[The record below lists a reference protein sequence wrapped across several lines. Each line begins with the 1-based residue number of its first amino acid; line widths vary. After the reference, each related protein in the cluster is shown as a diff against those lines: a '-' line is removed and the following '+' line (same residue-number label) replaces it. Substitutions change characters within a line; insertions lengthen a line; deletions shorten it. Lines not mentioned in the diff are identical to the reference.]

1 MAVNPCSTMAWALR
15 PTDSGVSSALVSV
28 TIALEGPG
36 IGIGSNPVPEAP
48 AQQFVDGNTQGLALD
63 VPQGLL
69 NPAQGGQLDELAIP
83 EGLLVEG
90 VPDQLDP
97 VGVLADEKVFE
108 RLQRPDDDG
117 VVALHGG
124 LPHAGQAH
132 VGVELHEDPVGV
144 ASGHVEDFQVGDFH
158 GCLSRDCLT
167 GRENSKITASSS
179 ARPPQRGSYSLLGE
193 RSRSRGSA
201 DGPSP
206 DGWCRDN
213 HRRPRSGTPA

>member
-1 MAVNPCSTMAWALR
+1 MAWAR
-15 PTDSGVSSALVSV
+15 RATRFGGVLVLGLGHY
-28 TIALEGPG
+28 ALEGPG

-48 AQQFVDGNTQGLALD
+48 AQQLVDGNTQGLALD

-69 NPAQGGQLDELAIP
+69 HPAQGGQLDELAIP

-97 VGVLADEKVFE
+97 VGVFANEKVPE

-144 ASGHVEDFQVGDFH
+144 ASGHVEHFQVGDFH
-158 GCLSRDCLT
+158 GCLS
-167 GRENSKITASSS
+167 
-179 ARPPQRGSYSLLGE
+179 
-193 RSRSRGSA
+193 
-201 DGPSP
+201 P
-206 DGWCRDN
+206 D
-213 HRRPRSGTPA
+213 